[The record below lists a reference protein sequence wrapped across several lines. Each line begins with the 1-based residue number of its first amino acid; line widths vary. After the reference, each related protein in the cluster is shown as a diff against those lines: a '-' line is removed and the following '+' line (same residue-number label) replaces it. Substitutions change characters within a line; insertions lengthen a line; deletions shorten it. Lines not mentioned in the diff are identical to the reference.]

1 MAFKMKGWAA
11 FKQNDDEENIAYG
24 VKKSDSISQN
34 KHNEAVNQEM
44 LDFKKAYHDKHG
56 SSSGGTDDEF
66 KAYQDSLNVIRRKY
80 IKDK

>member
-24 VKKSDSISQN
+24 VKKSDSVSQN
-34 KHNEAVNQEM
+34 KHNEAVNQE
-44 LDFKKAYHDKHG
+44 LLQAKSDYHDKHG
-56 SSSGGTDDEF
+56 SGAGGTDDEF
-66 KAYQDSLNVIRRKY
+66 KAHQDNLNVIRRKY